1 MNFKIDIM
9 LIAIPSKSRAGNT
22 TTNKILPNI
31 GTFFVPESEIHQY
44 SYIKN
49 IVAVPKN
56 IQGITNTRNW
66 ILKNTND
73 VWVVFLDDDA
83 KNVGYTELGYQNS
96 YKKDVKD
103 EGFWAEEFLKAFD
116 LTEQFGYKLWG
127 VKTEAAPRSVY
138 PYKPILT
145 KTYLTASC
153 MGIVNDGEFYFDESF
168 KVKEDY
174 EICLRHIVKYGGILG
189 IRYLHWENEHWT
201 TDGGCKDYRTVE
213 MEKDAIKKLAQMYP
227 GMIRSAKRKANEF
240 TIALN
245 L

>member
-1 MNFKIDIM
+1 M
-9 LIAIPSKSRAGNT
+9 LIAIPSKNRAGKT

-31 GTFFVPESEIHQY
+31 GTFFVPESEVHQY
-44 SYIKN
+44 SNIKN
-49 IVAVPKN
+49 IVGVPKD

-66 ILKNTND
+66 ILNNTNEK
-73 VWVVFLDDDA
+73 WVVFLDDDA
-83 KNVGYTELGYQNS
+83 KNVGWTKLGERKS
-96 YKKDVKD
+96 YKMEERE

-116 LTEQFGYKLWG
+116 LTEQLGYKLWG

-153 MGIVNDGEFYFDESF
+153 MGMINDGEFLFDENF

-189 IRYLHWENEHWT
+189 IRYIHWENEHWT
-201 TDGGCKDYRTVE
+201 TEGGCKDYRTVQ
-213 MEKDAIKKLAQMYP
+213 MEKDAIKRLAQMYP
-227 GMIRSAKRKANEF
+227 GMIRSAKRKANQF
-240 TIALN
+240 TIQLN

>member
-1 MNFKIDIM
+1 M
-9 LIAIPSKSRAGNT
+9 LIAIPSKNRAGKT
-22 TTNKILPNI
+22 KTNKILPNI
-31 GTFFVPESEIHQY
+31 GTFFVPESEVHQY

-49 IVAVPKN
+49 VIGVPN
-56 IQGITNTRNW
+56 EIQGITNTRNW
-66 ILKNTND
+66 ILKNTKEK
-73 VWVVFLDDDA
+73 WVVFLDDDA
-83 KNVGYTELGYQNS
+83 KNVGYTKLGRTQA
-96 YKKDVKD
+96 KIIDITE

-116 LTEQFGYKLWG
+116 LTEQLGYKMWG

-153 MGIVNDGEFYFDESF
+153 MGMVNDGEFYFDENF

-213 MEKDAIKKLAQMYP
+213 MEKKAIKDLVKLYP
-227 GMIRSAKRKANEF
+227 GMIRSAKRKANTF
-240 TIALN
+240 TIQLN

>member
-1 MNFKIDIM
+1 M
-9 LIAIPSKSRAGNT
+9 LIAIPSKNRAGKT

-31 GTFFVPESEIHQY
+31 GTFYVPISEIHQY
-44 SYIKN
+44 NYIKN
-49 IVAVPKN
+49 VVGVPN
-56 IQGITNTRNW
+56 DIQGITNTRNW
-66 ILKNTND
+66 ILRNTKEK
-73 VWVVFLDDDA
+73 WVVFLDDDA
-83 KNVGYTELGYQNS
+83 KNVGYTKLGYDRS
-96 YKKDVKD
+96 YKIDIRD
-103 EGFWAEEFLKAFD
+103 EGFWGEEFLKAFD
-116 LTEQFGYKLWG
+116 LTQQLGYKLWG

-153 MGIVNDGEFYFDESF
+153 MGMINDGEFYFDEEF

-189 IRYLHWENEHWT
+189 IRYIHWENEHWIT
-201 TDGGCKDYRTVE
+201 EGGCKDYRTVDIE
-213 MEKDAIKKLAQMYP
+213 RNAIKKLSKMYP
-227 GMIRSAKRKANEF
+227 GMIRSAKRKANQF

>member
-1 MNFKIDIM
+1 MILKVDM
-9 LIAIPSKSRAGNT
+9 LIAIPSKNRAGQT

-31 GTFFVPESEIHQY
+31 GTFFVPQSEVHQY

-49 IVAVPKN
+49 VVAIPNNV
-56 IQGITNTRNW
+56 QGITPTRNW
-66 ILKNTND
+66 ILKNTNEK
-73 VWVVFLDDDA
+73 WVVFLDDYA
-83 KNVGYTELGYQNS
+83 KKVGYTKLNERKSEQIEIRE
-96 YKKDVKD
+96 

-116 LTEQFGYKLWG
+116 LTEQLNYKMWG

-153 MGIVNDGEFYFDESF
+153 MGLINDGEFLFNEDF

-189 IRYLHWENEHWT
+189 IRYLHWENEHWKGE
-201 TDGGCKDYRTVE
+201 GGCKDYRTVE
-213 MEKDAIKKLAQMYP
+213 IEKKAIKDLHKLYP
-227 GMIRSAKRKANEF
+227 GMIRSAKRKANTF
-240 TIALN
+240 TIQLN